1 MKKILGLS
9 TLALAGVLAF
19 TGCSCGKDDGKAET
33 YTGAYVEGNY
43 GIALSV
49 GVEEGK
55 IVSITVASDETT
67 GTTNATVTDRWD
79 RTKWTSVETE
89 YLNSFVGKTVEEV
102 KAITVTA
109 AGRGFT
115 VEGFDVITGASASSA
130 RAILALQDALA
141 DYDLF
146 H

>member
-19 TGCSCGKDDGKAET
+19 TGCSCGKDEGNAET
-33 YTGAYVEGNY
+33 YTGAYVDTNY

-49 GVEEGK
+49 EVEDGK
-55 IVSITVASDETT
+55 IVSVKAASEEAV
-67 GTTNATVTDRWD
+67 GKTNASVTNNWD
-79 RTKWTSVETE
+79 RTKWTSAETE
-89 YLNSFVGKTVEEV
+89 FLNGFVGKTVEEV
-102 KAITVTA
+102 KAITVTPS
-109 AGRGFT
+109 GWNFSVDGY
-115 VEGFDVITGASASSA
+115 DVVTGATASSA